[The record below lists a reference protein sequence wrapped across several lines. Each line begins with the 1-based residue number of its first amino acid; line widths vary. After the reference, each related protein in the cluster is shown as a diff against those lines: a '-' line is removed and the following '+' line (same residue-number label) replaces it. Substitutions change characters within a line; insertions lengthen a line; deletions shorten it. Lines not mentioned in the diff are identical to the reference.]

1 MRYVILAIIASLVAC
16 AHSKPKEA
24 CDYTAEEFTDY
35 LGESEPKVLDLDG
48 DGTITPEDRSAWI
61 NRCGPE
67 E

>member
-24 CDYTAEEFTDY
+24 CDYTAEEFASY

-48 DGTITPEDRSAWI
+48 SGQITIRDYGVWMENCLR
-61 NRCGPE
+61 
-67 E
+67 